1 VLELLAALLYTDEG
15 RSVVPVRVLW
25 TPKSGLTMV
34 SRLIGLLAGR
44 NGDVNPYTLMP
55 KRGNLHGIFVGDRPM
70 FVEMNKAIE
79 ASGIRP
85 VVDTVFAF
93 DDALA
98 AYRHQLSGK
107 FVGKVVIRM

>member
-1 VLELLAALLYTDEG
+1 MIEVGGVGTLNRSFQSLAFG
-15 RSVVPVRVLW
+15 GKVV
-25 TPKSGLTMV
+25 
-34 SRLIGLLAGR
+34 LIGLLTGRAG
-44 NGDVNPYTLMP
+44 GDINPYTLMP
-55 KRGNLHGIFVGDRPM
+55 KRGNLHGIFVGDHAM
-70 FVEMNKAIE
+70 FVEMNTFIE

-98 AYRHQLSGK
+98 AYRHQASGN